1 MSQKKLI
8 LNFFNLPQ
16 SQYGK
21 KYDALAQEDK
31 MILDTFLN
39 ASQGQEQITQQML
52 VQGINSFGNT
62 IEILTKRIHVFIKKP
77 GKFKRSKDYILQQVM
92 VNPLFQR
99 QGIFKRFLEKFQ
111 KSIPSES
118 RIIIESV
125 IGDNLLK
132 YIEKYPQHFKLIPGT
147 YNSYYYIPNQ
157 QLQQKL

>member
-1 MSQKKLI
+1 
-8 LNFFNLPQ
+8 
-16 SQYGK
+16 
-21 KYDALAQEDK
+21 
-31 MILDTFLN
+31 
-39 ASQGQEQITQQML
+39 
-52 VQGINSFGNT
+52 
-62 IEILTKRIHVFIKKP
+62 
-77 GKFKRSKDYILQQVM
+77 M

-132 YIEKYPQHFKLIPGT
+132 YIEKYLQRCKLIPGT
-147 YNSYYYIPNQ
+147 DNSFYYIPNQ